1 MSSPAAQNADRAIG
15 SMSRFPTTAE
25 TPAIDAD
32 HKNIVTSAQDGK
44 IKETESKSIGN
55 QPANVADVPTIDG
68 AATASTRPVGVYYP
82 SRRPNIFRARA
93 KHLRFPEFDHKPVTS
108 DAVDKSAGDMEE
120 DDDEFT
126 MEDLEELQSA
136 QKEETEK
143 KTKKFVSIV
152 QQTTWGS
159 RVEDLGT
166 VHEVEEE

>member
-1 MSSPAAQNADRAIG
+1 MVQRTTRNTGIIASSTKTN
-15 SMSRFPTTAE
+15 SEPTCT
-25 TPAIDAD
+25 T
-32 HKNIVTSAQDGK
+32 V
-44 IKETESKSIGN
+44 
-55 QPANVADVPTIDG
+55 
-68 AATASTRPVGVYYP
+68 ASTRPVGVYYP

-136 QKEETEK
+136 QKEKTEK

-166 VHEVEEE
+166 VHEIEEE